1 MNLDELYKDTILY
14 HGKNTENRREVSPYD
29 FKKRGVNHSCG
40 DEITISMRVRDGVID
55 DIAFIGDGCMISMAS
70 TSIMIDLVKGKEVEE
85 AKRIVD
91 IFIKMIRMEA
101 IEYEKR
107 NTVNKRMKNGVLGYT
122 LGLIGSILSGMTAFF
137 MGIFIILFGK
147 LVKDIIISIIA
158 EILMEFEILNF
169 LQIAEEFYNSSFNI
183 SILIF
188 IIIFV
193 GFILAISGT
202 IMSWNNSSVLSCVI
216 MIIGGIISLIPFLIP
231 GIIIIIGGSVN
242 LYDYIRYKAS

>member
-1 MNLDELYKDTILY
+1 
-14 HGKNTENRREVSPYD
+14 
-29 FKKRGVNHSCG
+29 
-40 DEITISMRVRDGVID
+40 
-55 DIAFIGDGCMISMAS
+55 
-70 TSIMIDLVKGKEVEE
+70 
-85 AKRIVD
+85 
-91 IFIKMIRMEA
+91 MEA

-107 NTVNKRMKNGVLGYT
+107 NTFNKRMKNGVLGYT

>member
-1 MNLDELYKDTILY
+1 MFY
-14 HGKNTENRREVSPYD
+14 GGS
-29 FKKRGVNHSCG
+29 
-40 DEITISMRVRDGVID
+40 
-55 DIAFIGDGCMISMAS
+55 
-70 TSIMIDLVKGKEVEE
+70 
-85 AKRIVD
+85 
-91 IFIKMIRMEA
+91 MEA

-137 MGIFIILFGK
+137 MGISIILFGK

>member
-1 MNLDELYKDTILY
+1 MFY
-14 HGKNTENRREVSPYD
+14 GGS
-29 FKKRGVNHSCG
+29 
-40 DEITISMRVRDGVID
+40 
-55 DIAFIGDGCMISMAS
+55 
-70 TSIMIDLVKGKEVEE
+70 
-85 AKRIVD
+85 
-91 IFIKMIRMEA
+91 MEA

-107 NTVNKRMKNGVLGYT
+107 NTVNKRMKNGVVGYT

>member
-1 MNLDELYKDTILY
+1 MFY
-14 HGKNTENRREVSPYD
+14 GGS
-29 FKKRGVNHSCG
+29 
-40 DEITISMRVRDGVID
+40 
-55 DIAFIGDGCMISMAS
+55 
-70 TSIMIDLVKGKEVEE
+70 
-85 AKRIVD
+85 
-91 IFIKMIRMEA
+91 MEA

-231 GIIIIIGGSVN
+231 GIIIIIGGPVN

>member
-1 MNLDELYKDTILY
+1 MFY
-14 HGKNTENRREVSPYD
+14 GGS
-29 FKKRGVNHSCG
+29 
-40 DEITISMRVRDGVID
+40 
-55 DIAFIGDGCMISMAS
+55 
-70 TSIMIDLVKGKEVEE
+70 
-85 AKRIVD
+85 
-91 IFIKMIRMEA
+91 MEA

-202 IMSWNNSSVLSCVI
+202 IRSWNNSSVLSCVI

>member
-1 MNLDELYKDTILY
+1 MFY
-14 HGKNTENRREVSPYD
+14 GGS
-29 FKKRGVNHSCG
+29 
-40 DEITISMRVRDGVID
+40 
-55 DIAFIGDGCMISMAS
+55 
-70 TSIMIDLVKGKEVEE
+70 
-85 AKRIVD
+85 
-91 IFIKMIRMEA
+91 MEA

-242 LYDYIRYKAS
+242 LYDYIRYKAN

>member
-1 MNLDELYKDTILY
+1 
-14 HGKNTENRREVSPYD
+14 
-29 FKKRGVNHSCG
+29 
-40 DEITISMRVRDGVID
+40 
-55 DIAFIGDGCMISMAS
+55 
-70 TSIMIDLVKGKEVEE
+70 
-85 AKRIVD
+85 
-91 IFIKMIRMEA
+91 
-101 IEYEKR
+101 
-107 NTVNKRMKNGVLGYT
+107 
-122 LGLIGSILSGMTAFF
+122 

>member
-1 MNLDELYKDTILY
+1 
-14 HGKNTENRREVSPYD
+14 
-29 FKKRGVNHSCG
+29 
-40 DEITISMRVRDGVID
+40 
-55 DIAFIGDGCMISMAS
+55 
-70 TSIMIDLVKGKEVEE
+70 
-85 AKRIVD
+85 
-91 IFIKMIRMEA
+91 MEA

-147 LVKDIIISIIA
+147 LVKDITISIIA

-242 LYDYIRYKAS
+242 LYDYIRYKAN

>member
-1 MNLDELYKDTILY
+1 
-14 HGKNTENRREVSPYD
+14 
-29 FKKRGVNHSCG
+29 
-40 DEITISMRVRDGVID
+40 
-55 DIAFIGDGCMISMAS
+55 
-70 TSIMIDLVKGKEVEE
+70 
-85 AKRIVD
+85 
-91 IFIKMIRMEA
+91 MEA

>member
-1 MNLDELYKDTILY
+1 
-14 HGKNTENRREVSPYD
+14 
-29 FKKRGVNHSCG
+29 
-40 DEITISMRVRDGVID
+40 
-55 DIAFIGDGCMISMAS
+55 
-70 TSIMIDLVKGKEVEE
+70 
-85 AKRIVD
+85 
-91 IFIKMIRMEA
+91 MEA

-242 LYDYIRYKAS
+242 LYDYIRYKAN

>member
-1 MNLDELYKDTILY
+1 MFY
-14 HGKNTENRREVSPYD
+14 GGS
-29 FKKRGVNHSCG
+29 
-40 DEITISMRVRDGVID
+40 
-55 DIAFIGDGCMISMAS
+55 
-70 TSIMIDLVKGKEVEE
+70 
-85 AKRIVD
+85 
-91 IFIKMIRMEA
+91 MEA

>member
-1 MNLDELYKDTILY
+1 MFY
-14 HGKNTENRREVSPYD
+14 GGS
-29 FKKRGVNHSCG
+29 
-40 DEITISMRVRDGVID
+40 
-55 DIAFIGDGCMISMAS
+55 
-70 TSIMIDLVKGKEVEE
+70 
-85 AKRIVD
+85 
-91 IFIKMIRMEA
+91 MEA

-158 EILMEFEILNF
+158 EILMELEILNF